1 MTPSPDNI
9 NKQEL
14 WAEPDCNICVRL
26 ADGTVIK
33 NLTPMSLFPLS
44 EDNKNIVLLDENQ
57 QEVFYIDDLQ
67 QLESSLANDI
77 QVALLRNR
85 FILKLSKIRKVSS
98 LRPPAEWKV
107 LTDRGES
114 SLVFSSEES
123 IRRLPEDA
131 ALIQD
136 SQGIRY
142 LVTKINSL
150 DSFSRKVIEYYI

>member
-1 MTPSPDNI
+1 MTFSLSNS
-9 NKQEL
+9 NQQNL

-26 ADGTVIK
+26 ADGTVVK
-33 NLTPMSLFPLS
+33 NLIPMSLFPLS
-44 EDNKNIVLLDENQ
+44 EDNKNIVILDANQ

-67 QLESSLANDI
+67 QIEPVLANDI

-85 FILKLSKIRKVSS
+85 FILKLLKIHKVTN
-98 LRPPAEWKV
+98 LRTPAEWKV

-114 SLVFSSEES
+114 SLIFSSEES
-123 IRRLPEDA
+123 IRRLPEDG

-142 LVTKINSL
+142 LVPKIGSL

>member
-1 MTPSPDNI
+1 MKLSPDNS
-9 NKQEL
+9 NQPPL
-14 WAEPDCNICVRL
+14 WAEPDCNICARI
-26 ADGTVIK
+26 ADGTIVK

-44 EDNKNIVLLDENQ
+44 EDNKNIVILDEKQ

-67 QLESSLANDI
+67 QLEPQLANDI

-85 FILKLSKIRKVSS
+85 FILKLLKIHKVSS

-114 SLVFSSEES
+114 SLVFSSEEA

-142 LVTKINSL
+142 LVTKISSL
-150 DSFSRKVIEYYI
+150 DSSSRKVIEYYI

>member
-1 MTPSPDNI
+1 MTFSLSNS
-9 NKQEL
+9 NQQNL

-26 ADGTVIK
+26 ADGTVVK
-33 NLTPMSLFPLS
+33 NLIPMSLFPLS
-44 EDNKNIVLLDENQ
+44 EDNKNIVILDATQ

-67 QLESSLANDI
+67 QIEPVLANDI

-85 FILKLSKIRKVSS
+85 FILKLLKIHKVTN
-98 LRPPAEWKV
+98 LRTPAEWKV

-114 SLVFSSEES
+114 SLIFSSEES
-123 IRRLPEDA
+123 IRRLPEDG

-142 LVTKINSL
+142 LVPKIGSL

>member
-1 MTPSPDNI
+1 MTSSLSNS
-9 NKQEL
+9 NQQNL
-14 WAEPDCNICVRL
+14 WAEPDCNICARL
-26 ADGTVIK
+26 ADGTVVK

-44 EDNKNIVLLDENQ
+44 EDNKNIVVLDANQ

-67 QLESSLANDI
+67 QLEPVLANDI

-85 FILKLSKIRKVSS
+85 FILKLLKIHKVTN
-98 LRPPAEWKV
+98 LRTPAEWKV

-114 SLVFSSEES
+114 SLIFSSEEA
-123 IRRLPEDA
+123 IRRLPEDG

-142 LVTKINSL
+142 LVPKIGSL

>member
-1 MTPSPDNI
+1 MTSSLSNS
-9 NKQEL
+9 NQQNL
-14 WAEPDCNICVRL
+14 WAEPDCNICARL
-26 ADGTVIK
+26 ADGTVVK

-44 EDNKNIVLLDENQ
+44 EDNKNIVVLDANQ

-67 QLESSLANDI
+67 QLEPVLANDI

-85 FILKLSKIRKVSS
+85 FILKLLKIHKVTN
-98 LRPPAEWKV
+98 LRTPAEWKV

-114 SLVFSSEES
+114 SLIFSSEES
-123 IRRLPEDA
+123 IRRLPEDG

-142 LVTKINSL
+142 LVPKIGSL

>member
-1 MTPSPDNI
+1 MTFSLSNS
-9 NKQEL
+9 NQQNL

-26 ADGTVIK
+26 ADGTVVK
-33 NLTPMSLFPLS
+33 NLIPMSLFPLS
-44 EDNKNIVLLDENQ
+44 EDNKNIVILDANQ

-67 QLESSLANDI
+67 QLEPVLANDI
-77 QVALLRNR
+77 HVALLRNR
-85 FILKLSKIRKVSS
+85 FILKLLKIHKVTN
-98 LRPPAEWKV
+98 LRTPAEWKV

-114 SLVFSSEES
+114 SLIFSSEES
-123 IRRLPEDA
+123 IRRLPEDG

-142 LVTKINSL
+142 LVPKIGSL

>member
-1 MTPSPDNI
+1 MTPSPN
-9 NKQEL
+9 NSNHQNL
-14 WAEPDCNICVRL
+14 WAEPDCNICARL
-26 ADGTVIK
+26 GDGSVYK

-44 EDNKNIVLLDENQ
+44 EDNKNIVLLDAKQ

-67 QLESSLANDI
+67 QLEPALANII

-85 FILKLSKIRKVSS
+85 FILKLLKIHKVSS
-98 LRPPAEWKV
+98 LRTPAEWKV

-114 SLVFSSEES
+114 SLVFSSEEA
-123 IRRLPEDA
+123 IRRLPDDG

-142 LVTKINSL
+142 LVPKIGSL
-150 DSFSRKVIEYYI
+150 DSTSRKVIEYYI

>member
-1 MTPSPDNI
+1 MKLSPDNS
-9 NKQEL
+9 NQQNL

-26 ADGTVIK
+26 VDGTIVK
-33 NLTPMSLFPLS
+33 NLIPMSLFPLS
-44 EDNKNIVLLDENQ
+44 EDNKNIVILDEKQ

-67 QLESSLANDI
+67 QLEPQLANDI

-85 FILKLSKIRKVSS
+85 FILKLLKIHKVSS

-114 SLVFSSEES
+114 SLVFSSEEA

-142 LVTKINSL
+142 LVTKISSL
-150 DSFSRKVIEYYI
+150 DSSSRKVIEYYI

>member
-1 MTPSPDNI
+1 MMPSPN
-9 NKQEL
+9 NSNQQNL
-14 WAEPDCNICVRL
+14 WAEPDSNICARL
-26 ADGTVIK
+26 ADGTIVK
-33 NLTPMSLFPLS
+33 NLIPMSLFPLS
-44 EDNKNIVLLDENQ
+44 EDNKNIVLLDAKQ

-67 QLESSLANDI
+67 QLEPTLANGI

-85 FILKLSKIRKVSS
+85 FILKLLKIHKASS

-114 SLVFSSEES
+114 SLVFSSEEA
-123 IRRLPEDA
+123 IRRLPDDG

-142 LVTKINSL
+142 LVPKISSL
-150 DSFSRKVIEYYI
+150 DSSSRKVIEYYI

>member
-1 MTPSPDNI
+1 MTPSPSNS
-9 NKQEL
+9 NQQKL
-14 WAEPDCNICVRL
+14 WAEPDCNICASL
-26 ADGTVIK
+26 EDGTVVK

-44 EDNKNIVLLDENQ
+44 EDNKNIVLLDAKQ

-67 QLESSLANDI
+67 QLEPALANDI

-85 FILKLSKIRKVSS
+85 FILKLLKIHKVSS
-98 LRPPAEWKV
+98 LRTPAEWKV

-114 SLVFSSEES
+114 SLVFSSEEA
-123 IRRLPEDA
+123 IRRLPDDG

-142 LVTKINSL
+142 LVPKISSL
-150 DSFSRKVIEYYI
+150 DSSSRKVIEYYI

>member
-1 MTPSPDNI
+1 MKLSPDNS
-9 NKQEL
+9 NQQNL

-26 ADGTVIK
+26 VDDTIVK
-33 NLTPMSLFPLS
+33 NLIPMSLFPLS
-44 EDNKNIVLLDENQ
+44 EDNKNIVILDEKQ

-67 QLESSLANDI
+67 QLEPQLANDI

-85 FILKLSKIRKVSS
+85 FILKLLKIHKVSS

-114 SLVFSSEES
+114 SLVFSSEEA

-142 LVTKINSL
+142 LVTKISSL
-150 DSFSRKVIEYYI
+150 DSSSRKVIEYYI

>member
-1 MTPSPDNI
+1 MTSSLSNS
-9 NKQEL
+9 NQQNL

-26 ADGTVIK
+26 ADGTVVK
-33 NLTPMSLFPLS
+33 NLIPMSLFPLS
-44 EDNKNIVLLDENQ
+44 EDNKNIVILDANQ

-67 QLESSLANDI
+67 QLEPVLANDI

-85 FILKLSKIRKVSS
+85 FILKLLKIHKVTN
-98 LRPPAEWKV
+98 LRTPAEWKV

-114 SLVFSSEES
+114 SLIFSSEES
-123 IRRLPEDA
+123 IRRLPEDG

-142 LVTKINSL
+142 LVPKIGSL

>member
-1 MTPSPDNI
+1 MTSPLSNS
-9 NKQEL
+9 NQQNL
-14 WAEPDCNICVRL
+14 WAEPDCNICARL
-26 ADGTVIK
+26 ADGTVVK

-44 EDNKNIVLLDENQ
+44 EDNKNIVVLDANQ

-67 QLESSLANDI
+67 QLEPVLANDI

-85 FILKLSKIRKVSS
+85 FILKLLKIHKVTN
-98 LRPPAEWKV
+98 LRTPAEWKV

-114 SLVFSSEES
+114 SLIFSSEES
-123 IRRLPEDA
+123 IRRLPEDG

-142 LVTKINSL
+142 LVPKIGSL

>member
-1 MTPSPDNI
+1 MTPSPSNS
-9 NKQEL
+9 NQQNL
-14 WAEPDCNICVRL
+14 WAEPDCNICASL
-26 ADGTVIK
+26 ADGTVVK

-44 EDNKNIVLLDENQ
+44 EDNKNIVLLDAKQ

-67 QLESSLANDI
+67 QLEPALANNI

-85 FILKLSKIRKVSS
+85 FILKLLKIHKVSS
-98 LRPPAEWKV
+98 LRTPAEWKV

-114 SLVFSSEES
+114 SLVFSSEEA
-123 IRRLPEDA
+123 IRRLPEDG

-142 LVTKINSL
+142 LVPKISSL
-150 DSFSRKVIEYYI
+150 DSSSRKVIEYYI

>member
-1 MTPSPDNI
+1 MTPSLN
-9 NKQEL
+9 NSNQENL
-14 WAEPDCNICVRL
+14 WAEPDCNICARL
-26 ADGTVIK
+26 ADGTVVQ

-44 EDNKNIVLLDENQ
+44 EDNKNIVILDANQ

-67 QLESSLANDI
+67 QLEPVLANEI

-85 FILKLSKIRKVSS
+85 FILKLLKIHKVTN
-98 LRPPAEWKV
+98 LRTPAEWKV

-114 SLVFSSEES
+114 SLVFSSEEA
-123 IRRLPEDA
+123 IRRLPEDG

-142 LVTKINSL
+142 LVPKIGSL

>member
-1 MTPSPDNI
+1 MPSPDNS
-9 NKQEL
+9 NQQNL
-14 WAEPDCNICVRL
+14 WAEPDSNICARL
-26 ADGTVIK
+26 ADGTIVK
-33 NLTPMSLFPLS
+33 NLIPMSLFPLS
-44 EDNKNIVLLDENQ
+44 EDNKNIVILDEKQ

-67 QLESSLANDI
+67 QLEPQLANDI

-85 FILKLSKIRKVSS
+85 FILKLLKIHKVSS

-114 SLVFSSEES
+114 SLVFSSEEA

-142 LVTKINSL
+142 LVTKISSL
-150 DSFSRKVIEYYI
+150 DSSSRKVVEYYI

>member
-1 MTPSPDNI
+1 MTPSPSNS
-9 NKQEL
+9 NQQNL
-14 WAEPDCNICVRL
+14 WAEPDCNICASL
-26 ADGTVIK
+26 ADGTVVK

-44 EDNKNIVLLDENQ
+44 EDNKNIVLLDAKQ

-67 QLESSLANDI
+67 QLEPALANDI

-85 FILKLSKIRKVSS
+85 FILKLLKIHKVSS
-98 LRPPAEWKV
+98 LRTPAEWKV

-114 SLVFSSEES
+114 SLVFSSEEA
-123 IRRLPEDA
+123 IRRLPEDG

-142 LVTKINSL
+142 LVTKIGSL
-150 DSFSRKVIEYYI
+150 DSSSRKVIEYYI

>member
-1 MTPSPDNI
+1 MTTPPNNSNQPS
-9 NKQEL
+9 L
-14 WAEPDCNICVRL
+14 WAEPDCNICARL
-26 ADGTVIK
+26 GDGSVGK

-44 EDNKNIVLLDENQ
+44 EDNKNIVLLDAKQ

-67 QLESSLANDI
+67 QLEPALANII

-85 FILKLSKIRKVSS
+85 FILKLLKIHKVSS
-98 LRPPAEWKV
+98 LRTPAEWKV

-114 SLVFSSEES
+114 SLVFSSEEA
-123 IRRLPEDA
+123 IRRLPDDG

-142 LVTKINSL
+142 LVPKIGSL
-150 DSFSRKVIEYYI
+150 DSTSRKVIEYYI

>member
-1 MTPSPDNI
+1 MTLSN
-9 NKQEL
+9 NKIKQGDL
-14 WAEPDCNICVRL
+14 WAEPDCNICVRIE
-26 ADGTVIK
+26 DGTVVK

-44 EDNKNIVLLDENQ
+44 EDNKNIVLLDAKQ

-67 QLESSLANDI
+67 QLEPALANNI

-85 FILKLSKIRKVSS
+85 FILKILKIHKVTN
-98 LRPPAEWKV
+98 LRTPAEWKV

-114 SLVFSSEES
+114 SLVFSSEEA
-123 IRRLPEDA
+123 IRRLPEDG

-142 LVTKINSL
+142 LVPKISSL
-150 DSFSRKVIEYYI
+150 DSSSRKVIEYYI

>member
-1 MTPSPDNI
+1 MMPSPDNS
-9 NKQEL
+9 NQQNL
-14 WAEPDCNICVRL
+14 WAEPDSNICARL
-26 ADGTVIK
+26 VDGTIVK
-33 NLTPMSLFPLS
+33 NLIPMSLFPLS
-44 EDNKNIVLLDENQ
+44 EDNKNIVILDEKQ

-67 QLESSLANDI
+67 QLEPQLANDI

-85 FILKLSKIRKVSS
+85 FILKLLKIHKVSS

-114 SLVFSSEES
+114 SLVFSSEEA

-142 LVTKINSL
+142 LVTKISSL
-150 DSFSRKVIEYYI
+150 DSSSRKVIEYYI

>member
-1 MTPSPDNI
+1 MTSSLSNS
-9 NKQEL
+9 NQQNL
-14 WAEPDCNICVRL
+14 WAEPDCNICARL
-26 ADGTVIK
+26 ADGTVVK

-44 EDNKNIVLLDENQ
+44 EDNKNIVVLDANQ

-67 QLESSLANDI
+67 QLEPVLANDI

-85 FILKLSKIRKVSS
+85 FILKLLKIHKVTN
-98 LRPPAEWKV
+98 LRTPAEWKV

-123 IRRLPEDA
+123 IRRLPEDG

-142 LVTKINSL
+142 LVPKIGSL

>member
-1 MTPSPDNI
+1 MTPSPSNS
-9 NKQEL
+9 NQQNL
-14 WAEPDCNICVRL
+14 WAEPDCNICASL
-26 ADGTVIK
+26 ADGTVVK

-44 EDNKNIVLLDENQ
+44 EDNKNIVLLDAKQ

-67 QLESSLANDI
+67 QLEPALANDI

-85 FILKLSKIRKVSS
+85 FILKLLKIHKVSS
-98 LRPPAEWKV
+98 LRTPAEWKV

-114 SLVFSSEES
+114 SLVFSSEEA
-123 IRRLPEDA
+123 IRRLPDDG

-142 LVTKINSL
+142 LVPKISSL
-150 DSFSRKVIEYYI
+150 DSSSRKVIEYYI

>member
-1 MTPSPDNI
+1 MTPSPSNS
-9 NKQEL
+9 NQQKL

-26 ADGTVIK
+26 EDGTVVK

-44 EDNKNIVLLDENQ
+44 EDNKNIVILDANQ

-67 QLESSLANDI
+67 QLEPTLANEI

-85 FILKLSKIRKVSS
+85 FILKLLKIHKVSS
-98 LRPPAEWKV
+98 LRTPAEWKV

-114 SLVFSSEES
+114 SLVFSSEEA
-123 IRRLPEDA
+123 IRRLPEDG

-142 LVTKINSL
+142 LVPKISSL
-150 DSFSRKVIEYYI
+150 DSSSRKVIEYYI

>member
-1 MTPSPDNI
+1 MNLLPSISNQQ
-9 NKQEL
+9 NL

-26 ADGTVIK
+26 ADGTVVK

-44 EDNKNIVLLDENQ
+44 EDNKNIVILDANQ

-67 QLESSLANDI
+67 QLEPVLANEI

-85 FILKLSKIRKVSS
+85 FILKLLKIHKVSN
-98 LRPPAEWKV
+98 LRTPAEWKV

-114 SLVFSSEES
+114 SLIFSSEES
-123 IRRLPEDA
+123 IRSLPEDG

-142 LVTKINSL
+142 LVPKIGSL
-150 DSFSRKVIEYYI
+150 NSFSRKVIEYYI

>member
-1 MTPSPDNI
+1 MMPSSSNS
-9 NKQEL
+9 NQQNL
-14 WAEPDCNICVRL
+14 WAEPDSNICARL
-26 ADGTVIK
+26 VDGTIVK
-33 NLTPMSLFPLS
+33 NLIPMSLFPLS
-44 EDNKNIVLLDENQ
+44 EDNKNIVLLDEKQ

-67 QLESSLANDI
+67 QLEPQLANDI

-85 FILKLSKIRKVSS
+85 FILKLLKIHKVSS

-142 LVTKINSL
+142 LVTKISSL
-150 DSFSRKVIEYYI
+150 DSSSRKVIEYYI

>member
-1 MTPSPDNI
+1 MTLSPN
-9 NKQEL
+9 NSNQPPL
-14 WAEPDCNICVRL
+14 WAEPDSNICARL
-26 ADGTVIK
+26 ADGTIVK
-33 NLTPMSLFPLS
+33 NLIPMSLFPLS
-44 EDNKNIVLLDENQ
+44 EDNKNIVILDANQ

-67 QLESSLANDI
+67 QLEPVLANNI

-85 FILKLSKIRKVSS
+85 FILKILKIHKVTN
-98 LRPPAEWKV
+98 LRTPAEWKV

-114 SLVFSSEES
+114 SLVFSSEEA
-123 IRRLPEDA
+123 IRRLPEDG

-142 LVTKINSL
+142 LVPKIGSL

>member
-1 MTPSPDNI
+1 MMPSPDNS
-9 NKQEL
+9 NQQNL
-14 WAEPDCNICVRL
+14 WAEPDSNICARL
-26 ADGTVIK
+26 VDGTIVK
-33 NLTPMSLFPLS
+33 NLIPMSLFPLS
-44 EDNKNIVLLDENQ
+44 EDNKNIVILDEKQ

-67 QLESSLANDI
+67 QLEPQLANDI

-85 FILKLSKIRKVSS
+85 FILKLLKIHKVSS

-142 LVTKINSL
+142 LVTKISSL
-150 DSFSRKVIEYYI
+150 DSSSRKVIEYYI

>member
-1 MTPSPDNI
+1 MMPSPDNS
-9 NKQEL
+9 NQQNL
-14 WAEPDCNICVRL
+14 WAEPDSNICARL
-26 ADGTVIK
+26 ADGTIVK
-33 NLTPMSLFPLS
+33 NLIPMSLFPLS
-44 EDNKNIVLLDENQ
+44 EDNKNIVILDEKQ

-67 QLESSLANDI
+67 QLEPQLANDI

-85 FILKLSKIRKVSS
+85 FILKLLKIHKVSS

-107 LTDRGES
+107 ITDRGES
-114 SLVFSSEES
+114 SLVFSSEEA

-142 LVTKINSL
+142 LVTKISSL
-150 DSFSRKVIEYYI
+150 DSSSRKVVEYYI